1 MTEIDTEQLISR
13 LVTGHKRD
21 GRCVYD
27 AAVKRE
33 VVRLCQ
39 QPGVSVAKMALRLG
53 VNANV
58 LRAWITQGKRKVSSS
73 SQIKPLAHPATPVG
87 NAPAPLQIAT
97 AQNGDV
103 TARVNFAEA
112 AQTPSAFLP
121 GVRVLQ
127 APSSAKPGLNVR
139 LPNGVQIDVQPAS
152 LDELSSVMRI
162 LIGLPCSDSTSR

>member
-1 MTEIDTEQLISR
+1 MTEIDTEQLKSR

-58 LRAWITQGKRKVSSS
+58 LRAWITQRKRKVSSS
-73 SQIKPLAHPATPVG
+73 TQIKPLAHPATPAG
-87 NAPAPLQIAT
+87 NAPLQIASS
-97 AQNGDV
+97 QNGDV
-103 TARVNFAEA
+103 MERVNVAEA